1 MIVSSQV
8 QFPTQVPSLAGEL
21 VPSSCIKC
29 SVLVQKPSLWTAPWP
44 AIAIDLGY
52 VATGKMLE

>member
-8 QFPTQVPSLAGEL
+8 QFPAHMPSLAGEL
-21 VPSSCIKC
+21 VPFSCVKC
-29 SVLVQKPSLWTAPWP
+29 SVLVQKPSLWTAP
-44 AIAIDLGY
+44 AIAMDLGY